1 MKKGFTLIEII
12 AVIILLGTISL
23 LIIPILTDSIKNSK
37 QDLYDAQIK
46 EIELAAEKW
55 AYKNMDLLPNVEGD
69 KKTITLLQLKQQ
81 GLFPLDVKDPRTGE
95 LIPNTT
101 AIEITFKSNNYIYD
115 VIEPVV
121 EDSDDNYVDDKAPIM
136 VLNGEALEYVQ
147 VGSRYEEKGALAQ
160 DSKGNSIDYI
170 IIEYRLNG
178 SEVASINTSTPN
190 TYMVS
195 YTAVVEVDGVT
206 HATTINRTVIIKN

>member
-101 AIEITFKSNNYIYD
+101 AIEITFKSNNYVYD

-136 VLNGEALEYVQ
+136 VLNGEVLEYVQ
-147 VGSRYEEKGALAQ
+147 VGSRYEEKGAVAQ
-160 DSKGNSIDYI
+160 DSKGNNIEYI

-178 SEVASINTSTPN
+178 SEVASISTSIPN